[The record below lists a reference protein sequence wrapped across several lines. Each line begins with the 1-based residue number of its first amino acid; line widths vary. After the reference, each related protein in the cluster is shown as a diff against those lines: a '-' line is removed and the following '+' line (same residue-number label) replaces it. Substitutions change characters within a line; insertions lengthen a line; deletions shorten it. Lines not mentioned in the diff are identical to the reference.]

1 MNIVNKQYRFVNNE
15 LCHSLGYN
23 TKFMEEVLLLDATLQ
38 DVFASFKTFGV
49 F

>member
-1 MNIVNKQYRFVNNE
+1 MNRVNKQYRFVNNE

-23 TKFMEEVLLLDATLQ
+23 TKLMEEILVLDATLQ
-38 DVFASFKTFGV
+38 DVSASFKAFGV

>member
-1 MNIVNKQYRFVNNE
+1 MNIVNKQYRFLNNE
-15 LCHSLGYN
+15 LCHSFIYH

-38 DVFASFKTFGV
+38 GVFASFKTFGV